1 MFLHADFLHLL
12 FNMLWL
18 YWFGRMAMEF
28 FNGRQLA
35 GIYISGGVAG
45 ALMYMLAYNLFPYF
59 RNREMVAFLM
69 GASASVMAIVFAVSL
84 YRKDYELQLMF
95 IGRIR
100 LLYLAFFAFIIDF
113 LSITSDN
120 AGGHIAHIGGAL
132 WGALFAFRLKQGKD
146 LTVYLNRLIDR
157 IANVKK
163 SRQPRMK
170 VAYGGRPETDREYRA
185 RKQAE
190 TRALDAVLDKLKRS
204 GYESLSSEEKKHYLT
219 PARSNN
225 ESIPMDTSHSCR
237 PQRCRYVSASHIGLF
252 RYRIA
257 CRSSAFCLSGTGFSS
272 FSVSE
277 CRFFA
282 SLGHHAQMEPYLRC
296 LMLFSDL
303 LETDQAIPTVSFT
316 GGATPS

>member
-1 MFLHADFLHLL
+1 MGNFFIRIKQSFAEGNILTKLIYINVGIFLLVRLSIVCFQLFEIEPMAFFSYLQVPSSFVLFFHRPWTLLTYMFLHADFLHLL

-132 WGALFAFRLKQGKD
+132 WGALFAVRLKQGKD

-204 GYESLSSEEKKHYLT
+204 GYESLSSEEKKTLF
-219 PARSNN
+219 
-225 ESIPMDTSHSCR
+225 D
-237 PQRCRYVSASHIGLF
+237 ASKK
-252 RYRIA
+252 
-257 CRSSAFCLSGTGFSS
+257 
-272 FSVSE
+272 
-277 CRFFA
+277 
-282 SLGHHAQMEPYLRC
+282 
-296 LMLFSDL
+296 
-303 LETDQAIPTVSFT
+303 
-316 GGATPS
+316 